1 MKTPKEIKEFLNNK
15 VLANINFTT
24 KEIISGNT
32 PKVETISID
41 DFLKWFESK
50 PKEENQDI
58 ITFDGKEY
66 EFIESDCLSCCN
78 NCDFAEA
85 GCCTLSPFREDR
97 LRCVSIQRRDRK
109 EGYFKLIKQKNLELI
124 PNEFYYLKRDNY
136 SWVIQ
141 FKEFIDGD
149 YSPICYYYMLGIQNN
164 TLNSNFK
171 CVNNGW
177 IKATPAQKQLLIDRV
192 QEVTDKTWNE
202 DTKMF
207 EDKPKD
213 ILVPEN
219 IKIVKGC
226 DGKLGLLFNER
237 KQVIT
242 SFNVSDTIFDLNSFD
257 TLFHKIIPCK
267 LVPVHDDDIKIGEI
281 FFCCKIEYV
290 NTDESVNYTDLAN
303 ITDQRHYV
311 IKVTDENGV
320 SIQDEGCSI
329 RIHGIDTGA
338 VVYKVIPIK

>member
-15 VLANINFTT
+15 VLANINFTA

-32 PKVETISID
+32 PKVETILID
-41 DFLKWFESK
+41 DFLEWF
-50 PKEENQDI
+50 
-58 ITFDGKEY
+58 
-66 EFIESDCLSCCN
+66 
-78 NCDFAEA
+78 
-85 GCCTLSPFREDR
+85 
-97 LRCVSIQRRDRK
+97 VS
-109 EGYFKLIKQKNLELI
+109 GVLI
-124 PNEFYYLKRDNY
+124 PNEFYYSQDGKY

-141 FKEFIDGD
+141 FKGFREKEFD
-149 YSPICYYYMLGIQNN
+149 PICYYYMLKIHDN
-164 TLNSNFK
+164 TLNYDWR
-171 CVNNGW
+171 CMNNGW
-177 IKATPAQKQLLIDRV
+177 IKATPAQKQLLIDKV
-192 QEVTDKTWNE
+192 EEETGKVWNE
-202 DTKMF
+202 DTKSF